1 MWFLGREM
9 LSVGA
14 RQGAGP
20 DVILG
25 AVRGKWIVGGKDISR
40 EAGWETRVGGDQGFR
55 CQEAA
60 GARCSRPPP
69 RC

>member
-1 MWFLGREM
+1 MGASLWFLGREM

-40 EAGWETRVGGDQGFR
+40 EAGWETRVGELHSPLTGGLVL
-55 CQEAA
+55 
-60 GARCSRPPP
+60 S
-69 RC
+69 

>member
-40 EAGWETRVGGDQGFR
+40 GETA
-55 CQEAA
+55 CAYTAA
-60 GARCSRPPP
+60 TKLDTGLAESGS
-69 RC
+69 